1 MLKDV
6 REISPTTATSPCDV
20 STRYSTRYRAGV
32 SRGLLSL
39 ALLPLALLLV
49 TFMKGWIRRSGDR
62 IKDVEIRRRM
72 LIALASLG
80 CLGAVGQ
87 AQAAEVDNMRLWS
100 APDHVRVVFDMS
112 GPVNANVFTLD
123 NPDRVVIDLNGTDL
137 NFDIDKLELGD
148 SAISKVRTGVRE
160 SGGLRVVLDVD
171 RAVVP
176 KSFTLPPNEQY
187 SDRLVV
193 DLDYPGASAVKDP
206 IDPIEAM
213 IRDQEIAAK
222 RAQTEAVAEGN
233 PQKAEAVAS
242 TAEAQ
247 PHPKR
252 DIIVAVDPGHG
263 GEDPGASGPGGT
275 HEKDVVLQIARKVKQ
290 RFDQTPG
297 FKAFLTRDSDYY
309 VGLRQRTLIARQ
321 QKADFFVSIHADAVR
336 SKQPY
341 GSSVYALSQGGATSE
356 TARWLAASENQSDLI
371 GGVDGSLSLD
381 DKDEVL
387 RGVLL
392 DLTMTATMNDS
403 LATGGRV
410 LDQLGRINKLHKS
423 SVEQAGFVVLK
434 SPDIP
439 SLLVETGFISNP
451 REEALLKSSAH
462 QAKLAQAVYNG
473 IVAHFRQHPPPSSL
487 LAWQRDQGRGSAS
500 NEYRV
505 QGGDTLS
512 QVASS
517 HQISMKALKQANGL
531 DSDILRVGQ
540 VLTIP

>member
-1 MLKDV
+1 MLTEVQQAPHDARPGRESLWNLVAILCHAAFLLSGMVV
-6 REISPTTATSPCDV
+6 RVWPV
-20 STRYSTRYRAGV
+20 MRKGFGR
-32 SRGLLSL
+32 RGL
-39 ALLPLALLLV
+39 A
-49 TFMKGWIRRSGDR
+49 G
-62 IKDVEIRRRM
+62 
-72 LIALASLG
+72 LISVC
-80 CLGAVGQ
+80 CLGTAAQ
-87 AQAAEVDNMRLWS
+87 AQAVEVDNMRLWS
-100 APDHVRVVFDMS
+100 APDHVRLVFDMS
-112 GPVNANVFTLD
+112 GPVNANIFTLD
-123 NPDRVVIDLNGTDL
+123 NPDRVVIDLDSTDL
-137 NFDIDKLELGD
+137 DFDPDKLDLDD

-160 SGGLRVVLDVD
+160 SGGLRVVLDVS
-171 RAVVP
+171 RSVVP
-176 KSFTLPPNEQY
+176 KSFTLPPNDQY

-193 DLDYPGASAVKDP
+193 DLDYPGVSAVKDP

-213 IRDQEIAAK
+213 IRDQEIAAQ

-233 PQKAEAVAS
+233 PREAETVAS
-242 TAEAQ
+242 AVEAQ

-263 GEDPGASGPGGT
+263 GEDPGAMGPHNT
-275 HEKDVVLQIARKVKQ
+275 REKDVVLQIARKVKQ

-309 VGLRQRTLIARQ
+309 IGLRQRTLIARQ
-321 QKADFFVSIHADAVR
+321 QKADFFVSVHADAVR
-336 SKQPY
+336 SSQPY

-371 GGVDGSLSLD
+371 GGVDGNLSLD

-403 LATGGRV
+403 LATGGQV

-451 REEALLKSSAH
+451 REEAQLKSSAH
-462 QAKLAQAVYNG
+462 QAKLAQAIYDG

-487 LAWQRDQGRGSAS
+487 LAWQRDQGRGSAG

-505 QGGDTLS
+505 QRGDSLS
-512 QVASS
+512 QVAAS
-517 HQISMKALKQANGL
+517 HNISMKALKQANGL

>member
-6 REISPTTATSPCDV
+6 REISSITATSQRDV
-20 STRYSTRYRAGV
+20 SMRFGTGV
-32 SRGLLSL
+32 FSG
-39 ALLPLALLLV
+39 LLPLALLLV
-49 TFMKGWIRRSGDR
+49 STVKCRSGAER
-62 IKDVEIRRRM
+62 ERWHKAWRRT
-72 LIALASLG
+72 LTALVSLC
-80 CLGAVGQ
+80 CLVATAQ
-87 AQAAEVDNMRLWS
+87 AQAVEVDNMRLWS
-100 APDHVRVVFDMS
+100 APDHVRLVFDMS
-112 GPVNANVFTLD
+112 GPVNANVFTLN
-123 NPDRVVIDLNGTDL
+123 NPDRVVIDLDSADL
-137 NFDIDKLELGD
+137 DFDVDKLDLDD

-171 RAVVP
+171 RSVVP
-176 KSFTLPPNEQY
+176 KSFTLAPNEQY
-187 SDRLVV
+187 SDRFVL
-193 DLDYPGASAVKDP
+193 DLNYPGTSAVKDP

-213 IRDQEIAAK
+213 IRDQEIAAQ
-222 RAQTEAVAEGN
+222 RAQAEAIAEGN

-242 TAEAQ
+242 AVEAQ

-252 DIIVAVDPGHG
+252 DIIVAVDAGHG
-263 GEDPGASGPGGT
+263 GEDPGASGPDGT
-275 HEKDVVLQIARKVKQ
+275 HEKDVVLEIARKLKQ

-297 FKAFLTRDSDYY
+297 FKAFLTRDGDYY

-336 SKQPY
+336 SRQPS

-403 LATGGRV
+403 LATGGQV

-451 REEALLKSSAH
+451 REEAQLKSSSH
-462 QAKLAQAVYNG
+462 QAKLAQAVYKG

-517 HQISMKALKQANGL
+517 HGISMKALKQANGL

>member
-1 MLKDV
+1 MPIDV
-6 REISPTTATSPCDV
+6 QETRHDTTQPGRESLAKPVVTLRHATSL
-20 STRYSTRYRAGV
+20 
-32 SRGLLSL
+32 LLSL
-39 ALLPLALLLV
+39 MARTWLR
-49 TFMKGWIRRSGDR
+49 MRRCSGQ
-62 IKDVEIRRRM
+62 RRM
-72 LIALASLG
+72 AGLIAAC
-80 CLGAVGQ
+80 CLGVSAQ
-87 AQAAEVDNMRLWS
+87 AQAVEVDNMRLWS
-100 APDHVRVVFDMS
+100 APDHVRLVFDMS

-123 NPDRVVIDLNGTDL
+123 NPDRVVIDLDSTDL
-137 NFDIDKLELGD
+137 DFDIGKLDLDD

-160 SGGLRVVLDVD
+160 SGGLRVVLDVS
-171 RAVVP
+171 RAVAP
-176 KSFTLPPNEQY
+176 KSFTLPPNDQY

-213 IRDQEIAAK
+213 IRDQEIAAQ

-233 PQKAEAVAS
+233 PRKAEAVAS
-242 TAEAQ
+242 AVEAQ
-247 PHPKR
+247 PHPRR

-263 GEDPGASGPGGT
+263 GEDPGASGPDGT

-297 FKAFLTRDSDYY
+297 FKAFLTRDGDYY
-309 VGLRQRTLIARQ
+309 IGLRQRTLIARQ
-321 QKADFFVSIHADAVR
+321 QKADFFVSVHADAVR
-336 SKQPY
+336 SAQPY

-371 GGVDGSLSLD
+371 GGVDGNLSLD

-403 LATGGRV
+403 LATGGQV

-451 REEALLKSSAH
+451 REEAQLKSPAH
-462 QAKLAQAVYNG
+462 QAELAQAIYEG

-517 HQISMKALKQANGL
+517 HGISMKVLKQANGL

>member
-6 REISPTTATSPCDV
+6 AHRDTASAGAV
-20 STRYSTRYRAGV
+20 AGAGARGWYR
-32 SRGLLSL
+32 RGGAL
-39 ALLPLALLLV
+39 ALCCLLL
-49 TFMKGWIRRSGDR
+49 
-62 IKDVEIRRRM
+62 
-72 LIALASLG
+72 ALG
-80 CLGAVGQ
+80 CLLPTSA
-87 AQAAEVDNMRLWS
+87 AQAAKVNNLRLWS
-100 APDHVRVVFDMS
+100 APDHVRLVFDLS
-112 GPVNANVFTLD
+112 GPVQANVFTLD
-123 NPDRVVIDLNGTDL
+123 NPRRVVIDLDSTQLDV
-137 NFDIDKLELGD
+137 DIDKLDLD
-148 SAISKVRTGVRE
+148 ASAIDKVRTGVRE
-160 SGGLRVVLDVD
+160 SGGLRVVLDVN

-176 KSFTLPPNEQY
+176 KSFTLPPNKQY

-193 DLDYPGASAVKDP
+193 DLDYPGASAVADP

-213 IRDQEIAAK
+213 IRDQEIAAQ
-222 RAQTEAVAEGN
+222 RAQKEAVAEGD
-233 PQKAEAVAS
+233 PEQADAVAA
-242 TAEAQ
+242 TVEAQ

-252 DIIVAVDPGHG
+252 DIIIAVDPGHG
-263 GEDPGASGPGGT
+263 GEDPGAIGPNGT
-275 HEKDVVLQIARKVKQ
+275 REKDVVLGIARKLKQ

-297 FKAFLTRDSDYY
+297 FKAFMTRDSDYY
-309 VGLRQRTLIARQ
+309 VGLRQRTLLARQ

-336 SKQPY
+336 SRQPS

-371 GGVDGSLSLD
+371 GGVDGNLSLD

-403 LATGGRV
+403 LATGGQV
-410 LDQLGRINKLHKS
+410 LDKLGRINKLHKS
-423 SVEQAGFVVLK
+423 EVEQAGFVVLK

-451 REEALLKSSAH
+451 KEEAALRSSKH
-462 QAKLAQAVYNG
+462 QAELAQAIYAG
-473 IVAHFRQHPPPSSL
+473 IVAHFRQHPPPASL

-505 QGGDTLS
+505 RAGDTLS
-512 QVASS
+512 QVAAG
-517 HQISMKALKQANGL
+517 HGISMRALKQANGL

>member
-1 MLKDV
+1 ML
-6 REISPTTATSPCDV
+6 TDV
-20 STRYSTRYRAGV
+20 SRTAVSSAQDDGRDGVGGLADRSSSQGRFRRAWASTLVGLFALVITVLAG
-32 SRGLLSL
+32 
-39 ALLPLALLLV
+39 
-49 TFMKGWIRRSGDR
+49 M
-62 IKDVEIRRRM
+62 
-72 LIALASLG
+72 
-80 CLGAVGQ
+80 GQ
-87 AQAAEVDNMRLWS
+87 AQAAEVDNIRLWS
-100 APDHVRVVFDMS
+100 APDHVRLVFDMS

-123 NPDRVVIDLNGTDL
+123 NPDRVVIDIDDADL
-137 NFDIDKLELGD
+137 EFDTSNMDLD
-148 SAISKVRTGVRE
+148 NSAIDTVRSGVRE
-160 SGGLRVVLDVD
+160 SGGLRVVLDVN

-193 DLDYPGASAVKDP
+193 DLDYPGASAVSDP

-213 IRDQEIAAK
+213 IRDQEIAAQ
-222 RAQTEAVAEGN
+222 RAEKEAVVQGN
-233 PQKAEAVAS
+233 VEQADQIAATV
-242 TAEAQ
+242 EAQ

-252 DIIVAVDPGHG
+252 DIIVAVDAGHG
-263 GEDPGASGPGGT
+263 GEDPGAIGPSGT
-275 HEKDVVLQIARKVKQ
+275 REKDVVLEIARKLKQ
-290 RFDQTPG
+290 RIDSTEG
-297 FKAFLTRDSDYY
+297 FKAILTRDADYY

-321 QKADFFVSIHADAVR
+321 QKADFFVSVHADAVR
-336 SKQPY
+336 SRQPY

-356 TARWLAASENQSDLI
+356 SARWLAASENQSDLI

-403 LATGGRV
+403 LATGGQV

-423 SVEQAGFVVLK
+423 RVEQAGFAVLK

-451 REEALLKSSAH
+451 SEEAKLRSSAH
-462 QAKLAQAVYNG
+462 QAQLAQAIFAG

-487 LAWQRDQGRGSAS
+487 LAWQRDQGRGGAS
-500 NEYRV
+500 DEYRV
-505 QGGDTLS
+505 RSGDTLS
-512 QVASS
+512 TVAGRNGITM
-517 HQISMKALKQANGL
+517 QALKQANGL
-531 DSDILRVGQ
+531 DTDILRVGQ